1 MNHSL
6 KAGMKFAPANFVAS
20 IPVNVLSC
28 CHCKVAVSYYYQNL
42 ATSMQNLFSFTINFD
57 GLAIIII
64 IIEHTTTGAS
74 LQR

>member
-28 CHCKVAVSYYYQNL
+28 CHCKVAVSYYYQNW
-42 ATSMQNLFSFTINFD
+42 ATSMQNCFP
-57 GLAIIII
+57 
-64 IIEHTTTGAS
+64 S
-74 LQR
+74 LLTLMVRLLLLLL